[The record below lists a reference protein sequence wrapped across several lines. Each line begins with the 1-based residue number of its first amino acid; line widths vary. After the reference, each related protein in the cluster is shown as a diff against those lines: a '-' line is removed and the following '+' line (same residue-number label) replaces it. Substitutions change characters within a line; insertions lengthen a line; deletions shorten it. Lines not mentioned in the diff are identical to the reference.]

1 MRSKCGGRRAK
12 GITENHPSAHGT
24 VSSHPCLMVLH
35 YVARKPLPLGNMAS
49 ING

>member
-1 MRSKCGGRRAK
+1 MRCKYGEPGSK
-12 GITENHPSAHGT
+12 GIPENHPSAHGT

-35 YVARKPLPLGNMAS
+35 YFARKPLPLGNMTN

>member
-1 MRSKCGGRRAK
+1 MRCKCSECGAK
-12 GITENHPSAHGT
+12 EMPENHPSTHGT

-35 YVARKPLPLGNMAS
+35 YFARKPLPLGNMAS